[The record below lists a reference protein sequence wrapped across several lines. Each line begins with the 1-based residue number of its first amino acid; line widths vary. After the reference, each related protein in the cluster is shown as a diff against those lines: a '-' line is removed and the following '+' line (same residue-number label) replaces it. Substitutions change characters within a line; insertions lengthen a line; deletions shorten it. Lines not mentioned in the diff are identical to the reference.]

1 MSTRRPAPWGP
12 CGAQTEHGPARP
24 GSPESGLE
32 LESLQPTPQSHNEPR
47 KRPLL
52 PVHESTASRAGT
64 GLRTF
69 ERRNSKF
76 NRGNWVH
83 SPQSNLGAR
92 AENRPTQGSGF
103 LAAQGA
109 RARQALLGCYAGDC
123 PALVCPQAQVGLQP

>member
-1 MSTRRPAPWGP
+1 M
-12 CGAQTEHGPARP
+12 
-24 GSPESGLE
+24 E